1 MSANGPRR
9 PVTARDFNR
18 LLFALLLLGA
28 LTVLA
33 RLVTRQE
40 SHAATET
47 ASRTTVVQWIQTAD
61 ALFVRGEYATAA
73 EAYFGA
79 LETAAARGE
88 RIDPRIEKKLALSL
102 YEKGETRTGIHY
114 MRLFR
119 ARLLRYERG
128 QSLSE
133 LPLDDPFQSKPA
145 VTEERVI
152 VDEQLAAWG
161 ALD

>member
-33 RLVTRQE
+33 RLVTRQDI
-40 SHAATET
+40 HASDVGTGQTLA
-47 ASRTTVVQWIQTAD
+47 QWVQTAD

-79 LETAAARGE
+79 LETAAAEGARF
-88 RIDPRIEKKLALSL
+88 DPRIEKKLALSL
-102 YEKGETRTGIHY
+102 YEKGEERTAIHY

-128 QSLSE
+128 QNLSE
-133 LPLDDPFQSKPA
+133 LALDDPFQAKPA
-145 VTEERVI
+145 VTEERLI
-152 VDEQLAAWG
+152 VDEQLASWG